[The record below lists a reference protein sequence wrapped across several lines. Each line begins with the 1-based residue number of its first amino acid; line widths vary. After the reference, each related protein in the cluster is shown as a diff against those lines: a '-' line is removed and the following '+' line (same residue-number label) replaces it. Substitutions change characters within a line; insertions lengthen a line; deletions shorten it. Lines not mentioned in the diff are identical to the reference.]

1 MLIRS
6 ISEKSSVKA
15 TLRSLL
21 IVIAIT
27 LVAVAGA
34 RAENPSGARPS
45 AATSNTTA
53 ETKILAPYDMSWWS
67 VDGGG
72 GSSTGGVFAVI
83 GAIGQ
88 PDTGVASACAVAIEG
103 GVWSGPVPVE
113 MPMFCNGF
121 ESGDTGAWAAV
132 TP

>member
-1 MLIRS
+1 MLIGS
-6 ISEKSSVKA
+6 IPKESSVRA
-15 TLRSLL
+15 ALRSLL

-27 LVAVAGA
+27 LVAATGA
-34 RAENPSGARPS
+34 RAENPSGVKPAAAR
-45 AATSNTTA
+45 SNATA
-53 ETKILAPYDMSWWS
+53 ETKILAPYEMSWWS

-72 GSSTGGVFAVI
+72 GSSSGGVFAVI

-113 MPMFCNGF
+113 MPLFCDGF
-121 ESGDTGAWAAV
+121 ESADTGGWASV
-132 TP
+132 MP